1 MPSPE
6 HGASTSTLSK
16 YPPSFSAS
24 ISGYTLETTVLRTP
38 MRSKLEDKIAARLRT
53 TSFDH
58 KSPVSPVSAAICV
71 DLPPGA
77 AQRSSTLSPG
87 SGAKSVT
94 AEDADGSCE

>member
-1 MPSPE
+1 
-6 HGASTSTLSK
+6 
-16 YPPSFSAS
+16 
-24 ISGYTLETTVLRTP
+24 

>member
-1 MPSPE
+1 
-6 HGASTSTLSK
+6 
-16 YPPSFSAS
+16 
-24 ISGYTLETTVLRTP
+24 

-58 KSPVSPVSAAICV
+58 KKPVCRRVARQSAWIYRRCGV
-71 DLPPGA
+71 EVEHLI
-77 AQRSSTLSPG
+77 PG